1 MVDGAQTMTRP
12 GEASTRRQLIVNA
25 DDFGFTAGVT
35 DGILQGMQQGIV
47 TSTTVMAN
55 MPYAGESVRRLLSA
69 GGRSVGIHLN
79 LTSGPAMRTAPG
91 ALTDQEGRF
100 LGAGVVWRDGLLRRL
115 PVEEME
121 CELAAQIE
129 KVRDLGIAISH
140 VDGHHHIQV
149 LPQVGPVVARL
160 CRKYQIPAVR
170 LPHTNGRHLSLAN
183 RIKWQLVNYLAGK
196 VRGMFQSQ
204 GLYMTDHFVAWYGGG
219 GDTVADL
226 QRVLASIEPG
236 VTEIAVHPGID
247 DAALAALDSYLSE
260 RRAELAALCDVA
272 ISRCI
277 ENQRIDLTNFH
288 GLALRASFR

>member
-1 MVDGAQTMTRP
+1 MVDGAQTMTRS
-12 GEASTRRQLIVNA
+12 GEASARRQLIVNA

-35 DGILQGMQQGIV
+35 DGILQCMQQGIV

-55 MPYAGESVRRLLSA
+55 MPYAGESIRRLLSA
-69 GGRSVGIHLN
+69 GGRAVGIHLN

-115 PVEEME
+115 PVEEVE

-149 LPQVGPVVARL
+149 LPQVGPIVARL
-160 CRKYQIPAVR
+160 CRKYQIAAVR
-170 LPHTNGRHLSLAN
+170 LPHTSGRHLSLAN
-183 RIKWQLVNYLAGK
+183 RLKWQLVNYLAGK
-196 VRGMFQSQ
+196 VRGVFRTQ

-219 GDTVADL
+219 GGAVADL
-226 QRVLASIEPG
+226 QRVLASIETG

-247 DAALAALDSYLSE
+247 DAELAALDSYLTE
-260 RRAELAALCDVA
+260 RRGELAALCDA
-272 ISRCI
+272 GLQQHLNDLQIT
-277 ENQRIDLTNFH
+277 LTNFH
-288 GLALRASFR
+288 SAYSRASV